1 MAFTNKITVAD
12 LTATTAAGKFVKSG
26 ANYFGN
32 ITGSRDKPHL
42 HISGTTSA
50 LHEQVTISNFS
61 YTTATGINNET
72 LAFTATAGYA
82 LIRNAIGNRTQWN
95 ALVAYVNSKLI
106 RT

>member
-12 LTATTAAGKFVKSG
+12 LTATTPAGKFVKSA

-32 ITGSRDKPHL
+32 ITGTRDKPHL
-42 HISGTTSA
+42 HITGSTSA
-50 LHEQVTISNFS
+50 LHNQVTISNFS
-61 YTTATGINNET
+61 YTTASGVNNET

-82 LIRNAIGNRTQWN
+82 LIRNPIRDRDKWN
-95 ALVAYVNSKLI
+95 ALVTYVNSKLI